1 MSGDFISEEDLLT
14 FEGFLK
20 YQAVDPAML
29 TPDELAM
36 WRGYFDETARSRTS
50 APKVGLMKLAPVPGE
65 QKYAVAIR
73 DGADLWLTMWVRC
86 SLKGEVFIMY
96 PRAGGAS
103 GNPHASYHLNGIFH
117 QKSHNQAGL
126 RQQRQPLTASFKE
139 SEHLGI
145 YSGHGRGSGAVC
157 DAKAFD
163 GVVIV
168 EPGILGPKDGSVGID
183 LVAAGYEATWRQEIA
198 GRFYFGTVHQ
208 RHVFARNPRPTVAI
222 TIQG

>member
-1 MSGDFISEEDLLT
+1 VSDFISEDDLLT
-14 FEGFLK
+14 FDGYLK
-20 YQAVDPAML
+20 YQAVDPAAL

-36 WRGYFDETARSRTS
+36 WRCYFDEAARSRS
-50 APKVGLMKLAPVPGE
+50 RAPKLGLMKLPPVPGE

-73 DGADLWLTMWVRC
+73 KGADLWLTIWVRC
-86 SLKGEVFIMY
+86 SPKGEVFIMY
-96 PRAGGAS
+96 PRAGRAAGD
-103 GNPHASYHLNGIFH
+103 PHASYHLNGVFH
-117 QKSHNQAGL
+117 QKSYDKARL
-126 RQQRQPLTASFKE
+126 RQQRQPLTAAFKE

-145 YSGHGRGSGAVC
+145 YAGHGTGSGAVC

-198 GRFYFGTVHQ
+198 GGFYFGTVHRRQ
-208 RHVFARNPRPTVAI
+208 VFARGPLPAVAI
-222 TIQG
+222 TIQS